1 MTLPFCPKCRAE
13 YEDGFDTCGSCG
25 VALVQTL
32 DEVPGP
38 MTPDRAQEELKD
50 KELVGIVR
58 GGVSACKEVC
68 EALLSLQIP
77 TIIAP
82 AEEVDPRSG
91 VAMVLD
97 VLVAQEDLENAIGRL
112 TAEWEELLQK
122 DGLQF
127 AGAMDEDPEDEI
139 EEDQDEEDDEEPA
152 CPACGSKE
160 PLEEG
165 ECPNC
170 GLFLG
175 P

>member
-1 MTLPFCPKCRAE
+1 MPFCPKCRAE

-32 DEVPGP
+32 DEVPAP
-38 MTPDRAQEELKD
+38 LTPDRAQEELKD

-122 DGLQF
+122 DGPKPSSF
-127 AGAMDEDPEDEI
+127 FSA
-139 EEDQDEEDDEEPA
+139 
-152 CPACGSKE
+152 
-160 PLEEG
+160 
-165 ECPNC
+165 
-170 GLFLG
+170 
-175 P
+175 